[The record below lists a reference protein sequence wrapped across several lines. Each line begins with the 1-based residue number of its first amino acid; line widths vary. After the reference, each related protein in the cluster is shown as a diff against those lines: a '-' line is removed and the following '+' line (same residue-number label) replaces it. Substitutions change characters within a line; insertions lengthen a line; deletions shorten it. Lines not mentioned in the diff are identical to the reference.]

1 MPKTNDGWTLDD
13 SPDFT
18 DAQMARIR
26 KLVVDGKQDEAD
38 ALIDKILAEKEG
50 DQP

>member
-18 DAQMARIR
+18 DAQLARIR
-26 KLVVDGKQDEAD
+26 KLIADGKQDEAER
-38 ALIDKILAEKEG
+38 LIEEILSKKDSDE
-50 DQP
+50 